1 MSLKTVAERFG
12 MVPRRKG
19 RGVILWF
26 ARHAEF
32 KPVAKAIS
40 ELGARNPRVNFYLV
54 SDDPEF
60 LRAGNLPS
68 GIHEVYGCPI
78 SLRPLLTLFF
88 MRTRPQAVLIGG
100 SEGGAALLTTA
111 KRQGIPIHLVGD
123 KEDDFVQSL
132 QVSMLD
138 ETRKYS
144 QGVGR
149 LLRMPGIRALS
160 ERCFREISDL
170 NALADELGR
179 PRRILCLG
187 NGPSSESDKVKTLEA
202 SEFDAVFRVN
212 HRWLHR
218 GLFTRPDMVFTAGSK
233 PVRLVGA
240 SSLFCAQ
247 DRQRA
252 ERIRLACL
260 HLTGVRRLVVAQE
273 IRVLGDWEALQDEGF
288 GGFAPTNGAVMLAVA
303 RALKPSHITVAGVDL
318 FSDPRG
324 AYPGDEQTPNAYGIF
339 HNFEK
344 ERAFTLKWI
353 QGLREDGTDL
363 RIIGEALKEA
373 TLDNDLSLLPP

>member
-1 MSLKTVAERFG
+1 MSLKAVSERLG

-26 ARHAEF
+26 PRQADF
-32 KPVAKAIS
+32 KPVAEAIA
-40 ELGARNPRVNFYLV
+40 ELAARNPRVNFYLL

-60 LRAGNLPS
+60 LRAGTPPS
-68 GIHEVYGCPI
+68 GVRESYGCPI

-88 MRTRPQAVLIGG
+88 IRTRPQAILIGAG
-100 SEGGAALLTTA
+100 EGDPALLTA
-111 KRQGIPIHLVGD
+111 ARRRGIPIHFLGD
-123 KEDDFVQSL
+123 KEHEFVQSL
-132 QVSMLD
+132 QASILD
-138 ETRKYS
+138 DTRKYS
-144 QGVGR
+144 RGAGR

-160 ERCFREISDL
+160 ERRFREIPSV
-170 NALADELGR
+170 NALADELGH

-187 NGPSSESDKVKTLEA
+187 NGPSSESEEVETLDA

-218 GLFTRPDMVFTAGSK
+218 GLFTRPHMVFTAGSK
-233 PVRLVGA
+233 PVRLVGD
-240 SSLFCAQ
+240 SCLFCAQ

-260 HLTGVRRLVVAQE
+260 HLTGVRRLVVAEE
-273 IRVLGDWEALQDEGF
+273 IKVLGDWQTLEEEGF
-288 GGFAPTNGAVMLAVA
+288 GSFAPTNGAVMLAVA
-303 RALKPSHITVAGVDL
+303 RALRPHHITLAGVDL

-324 AYPGDEQTPNAYGIF
+324 AYPGDAQTPNAYGIF
-339 HNFEK
+339 HSFEK
-344 ERAFTLKWI
+344 ERAFTLRWI
-353 QGLREDGTDL
+353 QGLREDGTEL

-373 TLDNDLSLLPP
+373 AHALPEAE